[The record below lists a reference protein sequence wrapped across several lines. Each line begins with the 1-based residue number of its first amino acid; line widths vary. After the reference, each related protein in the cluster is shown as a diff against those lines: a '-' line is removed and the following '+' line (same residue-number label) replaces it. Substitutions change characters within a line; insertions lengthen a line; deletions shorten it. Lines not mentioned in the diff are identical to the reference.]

1 MIAAVIRASLRNRL
15 LVIPG
20 RADDGR
26 LGLVGGAARAAGRVA
41 RSV

>member
-1 MIAAVIRASLRNRL
+1 MIAAVIRASLRNRQ
-15 LVIPG
+15 
-20 RADDGR
+20 